1 MKKKKD
7 FKGKSKPRW
16 QQKKEQQE
24 QKYSQFDPKIHTMS
38 KQGIGFGL
46 KKDYKEKPGEAS
58 GSNLKALFDK
68 WSWTGR
74 EKEKNNEDEGSSSS

>member
-1 MKKKKD
+1 
-7 FKGKSKPRW
+7 
-16 QQKKEQQE
+16 
-24 QKYSQFDPKIHTMS
+24 MS

-74 EKEKNNEDEGSSSS
+74 EKEKNNEDEGSSGS